1 MTTYARTFI
10 HRTVQDSRKLYENQD
25 PKMFAETLSSYI
37 LEKDADDA
45 FEKFTL
51 RQIRE
56 VMHIVI
62 PAKWK
67 QTRAMILAELYKQL
81 CYKEGT
87 LLEVQMAERV
97 YGNKLPLD
105 NSKEYAATE
114 FKEA

>member
-10 HRTVQDSRKLYENQD
+10 HGNVQRSRQLYDNQD
-25 PKMFAETLSSYI
+25 PKLFAETLSEYI
-37 LEKDADDA
+37 LMEDPDDT
-45 FEKFTL
+45 FRKFVS

-67 QTRAMILAELYKQL
+67 QIRAMILAELYKHL
-81 CYKEGT
+81 CYEAGT
-87 LLEVQMAERV
+87 LLEVKEAEET
-97 YGNKLPLD
+97 YGNLLPLD